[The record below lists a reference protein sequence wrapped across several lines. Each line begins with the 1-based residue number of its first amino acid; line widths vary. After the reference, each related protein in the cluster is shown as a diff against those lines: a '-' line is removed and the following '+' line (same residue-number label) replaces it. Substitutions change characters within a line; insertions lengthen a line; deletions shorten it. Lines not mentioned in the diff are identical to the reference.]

1 MPTARGGYAR
11 GPALRHDGRG
21 LTAGAG
27 AGSRAVDRRGI
38 EGQLT
43 VMDIHLGT
51 ERIFALRERDQPDHL
66 RQRAMDQRTHAFGSG
81 LGSLL
86 QRPKAEDIELVASQR
101 RLEPF
106 WHVAGR
112 AQYAYERRREY
123 PVLASGGEVREVTI
137 DGSTYPVAGPGV
149 GAGTF
154 VLSAVEHCREELSH
168 VLDVDARTG
177 ARVADAALILAGPRD
192 EIEDPAT
199 LTAEDT
205 IVVPPEQ
212 RASFV
217 VRQLLAEMLKPVQ
230 ADRILEESLTLET
243 IDLCYR
249 PIRAFEF
256 VWKPKDKRGVVEI
269 DAATGAI
276 RQGGSLLPQLGKVIT
291 RDALFD
297 IGADTI
303 GLLVPGGSIAVKVA
317 RAALDKSY

>member
-1 MPTARGGYAR
+1 
-11 GPALRHDGRG
+11 
-21 LTAGAG
+21 
-27 AGSRAVDRRGI
+27 V
-38 EGQLT
+38 
-43 VMDIHLGT
+43 DIHLGS
-51 ERIFALRERDQPDHL
+51 ERIFVLQQREGVESL
-66 RQRAMDQRTHAFGSG
+66 RQQAMDRRTQAFGSG

-86 QRPKAEDIELVASQR
+86 QRPKSDDVVLLTTQR

-112 AQYAYERRREY
+112 ATYAYERSRDY
-123 PVLASGGEVREVTI
+123 VVAASAPEVRDVTI
-137 DGSTYPVAGPGV
+137 QGATYPVAGV
-149 GAGTF
+149 GQAGRFT
-154 VLSAVEHCREELSH
+154 VPALEHCREEIAH
-168 VLDVDARTG
+168 TLDVDARSG
-177 ARVADAALILAGPRD
+177 SRVADAAVVLSGPR
-192 EIEDPAT
+192 EEVADPAS
-199 LTAEDT
+199 LSADDT
-205 IVVPPEQ
+205 VVVPPEQ

-249 PIRAFEF
+249 PVWAFEF
-256 VWKPKDKRGVVEI
+256 HWRSKDKKGVVEI
-269 DAATGAI
+269 DGVTGTV
-276 RQGGSLLPQLGKVIT
+276 RHGGSLLPQLGKVIT